1 MQLSLYSTSR
11 ASKEGC
17 PCRSEIK
24 LRAEEDNSPIPGIDV
39 REELNNWLK
48 SNLLASE
55 SSKNSDCSDEES
67 NQVHLAF
74 RSGKSIFMPKLGHK
88 CLALIPALL
97 AHYKHFYLTFLL
109 MSVLFLAHMS

>member
-11 ASKEGC
+11 ASNEGC

-24 LRAEEDNSPIPGIDV
+24 LRAEEDNSPVPGTDV
-39 REELNNWLK
+39 RQELNSWLK

-74 RSGKSIFMPKLGHK
+74 RRVESP
-88 CLALIPALL
+88 LL
-97 AHYKHFYLTFLL
+97 CQ
-109 MSVLFLAHMS
+109 S